1 MMLAALQH
9 PTALRAD
16 HRPAGSV
23 LADAARWAESPGAG
37 DDGAVIGLELLTT
50 EPAGRRDDGHD
61 VAAQHL
67 PCFAKCGHGPSR
79 WQCFGVPQPGGADS
93 LVFR

>member
-16 HRPAGSV
+16 HRPAGSA
-23 LADAARWAESPGAG
+23 LADAARWAETSGAG

-50 EPAGRRDDGHD
+50 EPAGRRDDGHELHPAARRRRFFD
-61 VAAQHL
+61 VAIAS
-67 PCFAKCGHGPSR
+67 K
-79 WQCFGVPQPGGADS
+79 
-93 LVFR
+93 